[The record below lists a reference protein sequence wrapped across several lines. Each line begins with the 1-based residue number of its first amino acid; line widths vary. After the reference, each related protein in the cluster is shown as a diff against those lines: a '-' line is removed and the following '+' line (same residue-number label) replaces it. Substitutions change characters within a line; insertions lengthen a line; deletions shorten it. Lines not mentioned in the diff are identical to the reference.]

1 MTALIATMAIRCRSL
16 TNLSHRAGGTQ
27 AAAISALALV
37 RFREGSMSA
46 WVESGLQGLGLK
58 RERPASP
65 FHPMAEVP
73 NRRAITRYE
82 EFYGY

>member
-1 MTALIATMAIRCRSL
+1 
-16 TNLSHRAGGTQ
+16 
-27 AAAISALALV
+27 
-37 RFREGSMSA
+37 MSA